1 MKHKIYVLDDHPIV
15 IEGLKKVI
23 DQQDDMQ
30 VVGSSEDANTALQQM
45 AKLKP
50 DIVVLDITLKDRS
63 GVDVIKKIRTSMTST
78 QVLVYSMHDENVYAE
93 RCLRAGAMG
102 YLMKSEGG
110 ARLLQGIRQIISG
123 SFCFSANLI
132 GSIVSGGGP
141 RTGSRGEPGRLLS
154 DRQLEVFE
162 MVGRG
167 FDSHEIAEKLS
178 LSAKTVDAHKA
189 NIRQKLGLASARE
202 LLMEAV
208 RWVEK

>member
-1 MKHKIYVLDDHPIV
+1 MKHKVYILDDHPIV

-23 DQQDDMQ
+23 DQQEDMAC
-30 VVGSSEDANTALQQM
+30 VGSSEDANTAM
-45 AKLKP
+45 AQITKLKP
-50 DIVVLDITLKDRS
+50 DVVVLDITLKDRS
-63 GVDVIKKIRTSMTST
+63 GVEMIKKIRTTSTTT
-78 QVLVYSMHDENVYAE
+78 QVLVYSMHEENVYAE

-102 YLMKSEGG
+102 YLMKGEGS
-110 ARLLQGIRQIISG
+110 ARVMQGLRQILTG

-167 FDSHEIAEKLS
+167 FDSHEIAEKLQ

>member
-1 MKHKIYVLDDHPIV
+1 MKHKIYILDDHPIV
-15 IEGLKKVI
+15 SEGLKKVI
-23 DQQDDMQ
+23 DQQEDMT
-30 VVGSSEDANTALQQM
+30 VVGSSEDANIAMTAIT
-45 AKLKP
+45 KLKP
-50 DIVVLDITLKDRS
+50 DVVILDVTLKDRS
-63 GVDVIKKIRTSMTST
+63 GVEMIKKIRTTVPTT
-78 QVLVYSMHDENVYAE
+78 QVLVYSMHEENVYAE

-102 YLMKSEGG
+102 YLMKGEGS
-110 ARLLQGIRQIISG
+110 ARVVQGLRQILTG

-154 DRQLEVFE
+154 DRQLEIFE

-167 FDSHEIAEKLS
+167 FDSHEIAEKLQ